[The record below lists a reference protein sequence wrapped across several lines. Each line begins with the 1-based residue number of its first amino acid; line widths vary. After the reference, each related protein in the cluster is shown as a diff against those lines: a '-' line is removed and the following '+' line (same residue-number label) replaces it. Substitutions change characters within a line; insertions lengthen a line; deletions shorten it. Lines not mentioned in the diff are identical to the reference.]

1 MPFWQHSATVFAFVL
16 IAAVIAFAGPRHEAA
31 PVSSSSDIQA
41 AVLQK

>member
-1 MPFWQHSATVFAFVL
+1 MPFWQRAATVFAFAL
-16 IAAVIAFAGPRHEAA
+16 ITAIIAFAGPRHEAA